1 VDGKNK
7 RTMEKFMPG
16 WQFKNL
22 TIESKIFY
30 SFMVIISFWFM
41 VIVLSSCMS
50 SIYKVRKENIN
61 DRVKVTHVLAITEMG
76 DTLKIPIEDIKPRVI
91 YNVVGYVNS
100 MVNPY
105 YRPYNYYDYYPYSI
119 RNPNY
124 IRNNTGSGFG
134 ISSINPTTQIS
145 VPSNNNK
152 SSTSGFSGKPVASNP
167 VTSGNGVKK
176 KN

>member
-1 VDGKNK
+1 MN
-7 RTMEKFMPG
+7 KFMPG

-22 TIESKIFY
+22 TIDSKVFY
-30 SFMVIISFWFM
+30 SSMIIILFWFM

-91 YNVVGYVNS
+91 YNVVGYVNG

-124 IRNNTGSGFG
+124 IRNNSGSVFG
-134 ISSINPTTQIS
+134 ISSINPTTQINI
-145 VPSNNNK
+145 PSNNV
-152 SSTSGFSGKPVASNP
+152 STSVTSGFTGNPVAINP
-167 VTSGNGVKK
+167 VTSGGKVKK

>member
-1 VDGKNK
+1 VDGKTKSMMN
-7 RTMEKFMPG
+7 KFMPG

-22 TIESKIFY
+22 TIDSKVFY
-30 SFMVIISFWFM
+30 SSMIIILFWFM

-91 YNVVGYVNS
+91 YNVVGYVNG

-124 IRNNTGSGFG
+124 IRNNTGSVFG
-134 ISSINPTTQIS
+134 IGSINPTTQIS
-145 VPSNNNK
+145 VPS
-152 SSTSGFSGKPVASNP
+152 SVSTSVTSGFTGKPVATNP
-167 VTSGNGVKK
+167 VTSGGGAKK